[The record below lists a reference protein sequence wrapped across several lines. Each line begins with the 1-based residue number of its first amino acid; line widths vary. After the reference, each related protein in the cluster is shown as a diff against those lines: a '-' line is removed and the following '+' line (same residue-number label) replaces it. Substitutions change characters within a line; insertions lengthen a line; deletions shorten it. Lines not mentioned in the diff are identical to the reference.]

1 MDLKALQ
8 KKAEQ
13 ALEKK
18 KTVCTDNVYKDMN
31 FTFSMPLEA
40 SHIAKSNN
48 VLIDPSV
55 IAEEKDAIKKDV
67 RAPIIELTFDLQT
80 DVHANSTDAAQKAIV
95 DQSYKFNFDKI

>member
-8 KKAEQ
+8 KKAEL

-18 KTVCTDNVYKDMN
+18 KTVCTDNVFKDMN
-31 FTFSMPLEA
+31 YTFSMPLDA

-48 VLIDPSV
+48 LIIDNAV
-55 IAEEKDAIKKDV
+55 IAEERDAIKKDV

-80 DVHANSTDAAQKAIV
+80 DVHANSTDA
-95 DQSYKFNFDKI
+95 S